1 MTAVKIGI
9 IIGSTRPGRVGD
21 QVAKWVLE
29 QASARSDAEFE
40 LVDLVDFALPHLDE
54 AIPPSLG
61 QYAQAH
67 TKAWAEKVDSFDGY
81 IFVTPEYNHSTS
93 GALKNA
99 LDFVY
104 GEWNNKAAGLVSYGA
119 AGGTRAAEHLRLIL
133 GELQVAD
140 VRQQV
145 SFSLLTDFEAY
156 TKFTPAPYHAGML
169 ATQLDQLVPWSLAL
183 RDVRSTALARPRSA
197 YPERL
202 AAHRS
207 GGTTARPP
215 EPAVRPS
222 GRLRSRGT
230 RRSSAP
236 SPSAPRRG
244 RMPRP
249 CLARHAAGS

>member
-1 MTAVKIGI
+1 MSAVRIGI

-21 QVAKWVLE
+21 QVARWVLE
-29 QASARSDAEFE
+29 QAQSRSDAEFE

-54 AIPPSLG
+54 AMPPAMG

-104 GEWNNKAAGLVSYGA
+104 GEWNNKAAGLVSYGSV
-119 AGGTRAAEHLRLIL
+119 GGTRAAEHLRLIL

-145 SFSLLTDFEAY
+145 SFSLMTDFEAY
-156 TKFTPAPYHAGML
+156 TKFTPAGYHAGML
-169 ATQLDQLVPWSLAL
+169 AAQLDQLVPWAIAL
-183 RDVRSTALARPRSA
+183 RSVRESAELAQ
-197 YPERL
+197 
-202 AAHRS
+202 AA
-207 GGTTARPP
+207 
-215 EPAVRPS
+215 
-222 GRLRSRGT
+222 
-230 RRSSAP
+230 
-236 SPSAPRRG
+236 
-244 RMPRP
+244 
-249 CLARHAAGS
+249 

>member
-1 MTAVKIGI
+1 MSAVRIGI
-9 IIGSTRPGRVGD
+9 IIGSTRPGRVGE
-21 QVAKWVLE
+21 QVARWVLE

-54 AIPPSLG
+54 AMPAAMG

-99 LDFVY
+99 IDFVY
-104 GEWNNKAAGLVSYGA
+104 AEWNNKAAGLVSYGS

-145 SFSLLTDFEAY
+145 SFSLMTDFENY
-156 TKFTPAPYHAGML
+156 TTFTPAGYHAGML
-169 ATQLDQLVPWSLAL
+169 AAQLDQLVPWALAL
-183 RDVRSTALARPRSA
+183 RSVREAGELAQ
-197 YPERL
+197 
-202 AAHRS
+202 AA
-207 GGTTARPP
+207 
-215 EPAVRPS
+215 
-222 GRLRSRGT
+222 
-230 RRSSAP
+230 
-236 SPSAPRRG
+236 
-244 RMPRP
+244 
-249 CLARHAAGS
+249 

>member
-1 MTAVKIGI
+1 MTRQLLRSGRRITCPQVTIGI

-21 QVAKWVLE
+21 QVAQWVLE

-40 LVDLVDFALPHLDE
+40 LVDLADFALPHLDE
-54 AIPPSLG
+54 ALPPSLG
-61 QYAQAH
+61 QYANDH

-145 SFSLLTDFEAY
+145 AFSLLTDFENY
-156 TKFTPAPYHAGML
+156 STFTPAAYHAGML
-169 ATQLDQLVPWSLAL
+169 ATQLDQLVPWTTAL
-183 RDVRSTALARPRSA
+183 RSVRGETLAQ
-197 YPERL
+197 
-202 AAHRS
+202 AA
-207 GGTTARPP
+207 
-215 EPAVRPS
+215 
-222 GRLRSRGT
+222 
-230 RRSSAP
+230 
-236 SPSAPRRG
+236 
-244 RMPRP
+244 
-249 CLARHAAGS
+249 